1 MSIEVRAQNTL
12 SMTSVKAIKEATDQS
27 AQLLAEMEQYAE
39 DAGTTL
45 TGIYQDAMDA
55 QDSADR
61 AQASADSASEYASRA
76 FGNLSTVQS
85 ITETLAWI
93 TQHGT
98 MTLTTDTAIDP
109 THVYF
114 VVDANG
120 DYVVNST
127 HYAIVTEPDVADLST
142 YYELT
147 IDESLNNYVGT
158 HLALTSEG
166 LWLLPA
172 SSGTNKVL
180 IATGAGST
188 YTTAGTYII
197 DDAGN
202 TVASFRSN
210 GVTIGENASGK
221 TRSEI
226 TANGMYI
233 TRKDGSNDI
242 QIANLG
248 YGLGNDRTGTNT
260 APYYTLGTRIS
271 GSDIGNYS
279 TAEGYNTIASGYS
292 SHAEGHG
299 SKAIDYCSH
308 AEGANTYSKGEGAHA
323 EGYTTTSETIDGV
336 SVGFIRAMADGA
348 HAEGCATHSNTSA
361 KIVASGLGAHAEG
374 YSADHS
380 IYAEGKGA
388 HAEGGGTGAYG
399 DYSHAQNYCTE
410 AYSDYQTTLGKY
422 NVTDHNN
429 TYAVIIGN
437 GTAGNATS
445 NALMVDWNGDIYPQA
460 TKMAD
465 FIVDQGTDGMW
476 VYRKWNSGI
485 AECWGRVSV
494 ASHTYNANGGY
505 YNVTGAPPTG
515 LFVSGSNPVLSAT
528 GGITGNVQTNIGF
541 TFASNVNIQ
550 TYLINRNTSAV
561 TNTAWVCWY
570 LVGKWK

>member
-45 TGIYQDAMDA
+45 TGIYQDAKDA

-127 HYAIVTEPDVADLST
+127 RYAIVTEPDVADLST

>member
-45 TGIYQDAMDA
+45 TGIYQDAKDA

-197 DDAGN
+197 DENN
-202 TVASFRSN
+202 TALASF
-210 GVTIGENASGK
+210 
-221 TRSEI
+221 
-226 TANGMYI
+226 TANGATVGKANGAHTTIDANGMRVF
-233 TRKDGSNDI
+233 TRSGALAIADI
-242 QIANLG
+242 G
-248 YGLGNDRTGTNT
+248 YGAGASQSGTT
-260 APYYTLGTRIS
+260 EDAPFYTLGHRPNNST
-271 GSDIGNYS
+271 IGNYS
-279 TAEGYNTIASGYS
+279 VAEGSSTTASG
-292 SHAEGHG
+292 
-299 SKAIDYCSH
+299 YCSH
-308 AEGANTYSKGEGAHA
+308 AEGGSTASGNFAHA
-323 EGYTTTSETIDGV
+323 EGSQTTASGLQ
-336 SVGFIRAMADGA
+336 S
-348 HAEGCATHSNTSA
+348 HAEGENT
-361 KIVASGLGAHAEG
+361 VAEG
-374 YSADHS
+374 H
-380 IYAEGKGA
+380 
-388 HAEGGGTGAYG
+388 
-399 DYSHAQNYCTE
+399 YSHAGGNYTIANAKSQTVIGEYNE
-410 AYSDYQTTLGKY
+410 ADTTSHAGLRG
-422 NVTDHNN
+422 
-429 TYAVIIGN
+429 TYALIIGN
-437 GTAGNATS
+437 GRADDARS
-445 NALMVDWNGDIYPQA
+445 NAFAVDWNGDIYPQA

>member
-45 TGIYQDAMDA
+45 TGIYQDAKDA

-308 AEGANTYSKGEGAHA
+308 AEGANTYSKGKGAHA

>member
-45 TGIYQDAMDA
+45 TGIYQDAKDA

-61 AQASADSASEYASRA
+61 AQASADSASGYASRA

-142 YYELT
+142 YYELS